1 MDFGSFV
8 LAASTAD
15 LADATEPAART
26 HADAVEFRMDRA
38 DTPLEAL
45 AAYDG
50 DLPVIATNRVDWE
63 GGDAPDGPERIATL
77 EQAAEYDAVAAVDI
91 ELEALRKGGNLAIPS
106 ETAQIVSVHD
116 FEGTPAPSEQRA
128 LLTAALDRGDVGKL
142 AVTATDPEDVPGL
155 LSVTREFA
163 KAGKAVAT
171 MAMGEPGRHT
181 RVVTPI
187 YGSRIGYAPVDPER
201 ATAPGQYTLETMATL
216 IDHLSPR

>member
-15 LADATEPAART
+15 LADATKPTARR

-38 DTPLEAL
+38 DAPLAAL
-45 AAYDG
+45 SAYDG

-63 GGDAPDGPERIATL
+63 GGNAPDNPERIATL
-77 EQAAEYDAVAAVDI
+77 ERAAEYDAVAAIDI
-91 ELEALRKGGNLAIPS
+91 ELAALKKGADLSLPP
-106 ETAQIVSVHD
+106 ETARIVSVHD
-116 FEGTPAPSEQRA
+116 FETTPPLSEQRA
-128 LLTAALDRGDVGKL
+128 LLEAALERGDVGKL

-155 LSVTREFA
+155 LSVTREFTN
-163 KAGKAVAT
+163 AGEAVAT

-181 RVVTPI
+181 RVITPI
-187 YGSRIGYAPVDPER
+187 YGSRIGYAPIDPER
-201 ATAPGQYTLETMATL
+201 ATAPGQYALETMATL